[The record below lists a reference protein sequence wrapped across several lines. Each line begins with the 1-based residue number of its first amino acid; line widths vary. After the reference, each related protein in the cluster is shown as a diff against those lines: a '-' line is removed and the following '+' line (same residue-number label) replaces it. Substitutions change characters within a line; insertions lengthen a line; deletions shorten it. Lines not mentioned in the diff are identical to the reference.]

1 MRLFGRS
8 ELRTLLD
15 RQENTAV
22 SIYMPTQRTG
32 DLEQGPIRL
41 RNLLRVA
48 EEKLLAAGLR
58 HPDAAHLL
66 EQGKRLIDDNL
77 FWHHQA
83 DGLAI
88 FMSAD
93 RFSYFRLP
101 YRMEETVVVSP
112 RFHVS
117 PLLPLFANDGIF
129 YILCLS
135 QNKVRLI
142 QCSRDGAREL
152 TPDVLPESMADV
164 LQYDEFS
171 ENLQFRSGPSQGA
184 AGKSNAMYH
193 GHGEGKDVEKDNIV
207 RFLREVDH
215 GINDVLKNEQLPLVL
230 AGVEFMRA
238 AYREVN
244 SYAHLLSEAV
254 DGNPDELS
262 PQQLQRKAWPFVEK
276 YFVRERETAVMRFGE
291 GSARGL
297 TQTRLEDI
305 VLSALDGRVAV
316 LFVGLGIQRWGCF
329 SPEDRHVEVHQD
341 FQPGDEDLSDIAVV
355 HALLTGAAV
364 HVVPPAELPN
374 GEEIAALLRY

>member
-1 MRLFGRS
+1 MRLLGRS
-8 ELRTLLD
+8 ELRMLLE
-15 RQENTAV
+15 RQEDTAV

-48 EEKLLAAGLR
+48 EEKLLAQGLR

-66 EQGKRLIDDNL
+66 EQGRKLVDDDL

-93 RFSYFRLP
+93 KFSYFRLP
-101 YRMEETVVVSP
+101 YHLAETVVVSP

-184 AGKSNAMYH
+184 AGKSTAMYH
-193 GHGEGKDVEKDNIV
+193 GHGEGKDVEKDNIA

-215 GINDVLKNEQLPLVL
+215 GIHDVLKNEQTPLVL

-244 SYAHLLSEAV
+244 SYAHLLSEGV

-262 PQQLQRKAWPFVEK
+262 PQQLQRKAWPLVEK
-276 YFVRERETAVMRFGE
+276 HFARERETALERFGE
-291 GSARGL
+291 GLARGL

-305 VLSALDGRVAV
+305 LLSALDGRVAV
-316 LFVGLGIQRWGCF
+316 LFVGLGIQRWGSF
-329 SPEDRHVEVHQD
+329 SPEDRHIDIHQD
-341 FQPGDEDLSDIAVV
+341 FQPGDEDLSDTAVV

-364 HVVPPAELPN
+364 HVIPPTDLPN